1 MKVVVL
7 LICLAQASALHA
19 PALGSV
25 RRVPALRANKVSMD
39 VTITPPTTTLLA
51 ARSGGRIGGRVGGGM
66 RGGGG
71 YGGGGYRGGG
81 YGGGG
86 MMMAPPMFSPFGFF
100 SPFSPFGFGFGF
112 GLPTPLLLFALAGLA
127 LTSFRD
133 QRMSPGSRGGG
144 IGGVSDEAGAALCL
158 QLACFCDSRQGDSL
172 YGRLQSIAR
181 TADTNSYSG
190 LQRLVS
196 DTCLAMLRSNKDW
209 LAART
214 KSETAGVFSNDVESG
229 YNRLVVQE
237 RAKWEVE
244 QNALTRTSAGQP
256 TYFVATLVVLLRSG
270 SKLPDITGVGDL
282 RDAISQLAGDVTV
295 EDNLIAAE
303 VLWTPED
310 DNDTMDREDMFM
322 NFPELV
328 SV

>member
-1 MKVVVL
+1 MC
-7 LICLAQASALHA
+7 I
-19 PALGSV
+19 
-25 RRVPALRANKVSMD
+25 
-39 VTITPPTTTLLA
+39 
-51 ARSGGRIGGRVGGGM
+51 
-66 RGGGG
+66 
-71 YGGGGYRGGG
+71 
-81 YGGGG
+81 
-86 MMMAPPMFSPFGFF
+86 
-100 SPFSPFGFGFGF
+100 
-112 GLPTPLLLFALAGLA
+112 
-127 LTSFRD
+127 RD
-133 QRMSPGSRGGG
+133 S
-144 IGGVSDEAGAALCL
+144 
-158 QLACFCDSRQGDSL
+158 FCDSRQGDSL

>member
-1 MKVVVL
+1 
-7 LICLAQASALHA
+7 
-19 PALGSV
+19 
-25 RRVPALRANKVSMD
+25 
-39 VTITPPTTTLLA
+39 
-51 ARSGGRIGGRVGGGM
+51 
-66 RGGGG
+66 
-71 YGGGGYRGGG
+71 
-81 YGGGG
+81 
-86 MMMAPPMFSPFGFF
+86 
-100 SPFSPFGFGFGF
+100 
-112 GLPTPLLLFALAGLA
+112 
-127 LTSFRD
+127 
-133 QRMSPGSRGGG
+133 
-144 IGGVSDEAGAALCL
+144 
-158 QLACFCDSRQGDSL
+158 
-172 YGRLQSIAR
+172 
-181 TADTNSYSG
+181 
-190 LQRLVS
+190 
-196 DTCLAMLRSNKDW
+196 MLRSNKDW

-282 RDAISQLAGDVTV
+282 RDAISQLAGEVTV
-295 EDNLIAAE
+295 ADNLIAAE
-303 VLWTPED
+303 VMWTPED